1 MQNLHSFING
11 EIMRLPYKISE
22 AGSRLYRA
30 GVSYYA
36 FGIAKQNGAALFD
49 YFTLSEPLTEAQAQA
64 VRDYCPDFQ
73 IGGSRSQ
80 YAPEIKRQVLLF
92 PKAAWYRNQRGQA

>member
-1 MQNLHSFING
+1 MK
-11 EIMRLPYKISE
+11 LPYKISE

-30 GVSYYA
+30 GVSYHA
-36 FGIAKQNGAALFD
+36 FGVAKQNSAALFD

-92 PKAAWYRNQRGQA
+92 PKAAWYRANR